1 MRKQKSGILLN
12 LIIGLTAFGAVA
24 LGLYPTAANAINQL
38 DQNESIVVY
47 DKVIQ
52 NVDTSNLDQM
62 WEDAQAFNKQIA
74 NGGGLFQLSEEQE
87 TEYESLL
94 NIAGDGLMGYVDI
107 PAQKIHLPIYHGT
120 SDEVL
125 EKAVGHLAGTSLPV
139 EGTSVHS
146 VITGH
151 TGLPNLDL
159 FTDIHD
165 MQKGDLFTIT
175 VLNRVE
181 TYQVDQIDVVLPEDV
196 QSLQIVNGQ
205 NYCTL
210 VTCTPYGV
218 NDHRLLV
225 RGRLINTEETGT
237 TQETTQSHAIS
248 VTSSNGLVQLIRI
261 GCGIAAVVGII
272 VMILIIDTI
281 RKNR

>member
-1 MRKQKSGILLN
+1 MRGEKSGILLN
-12 LIIGLTAFGAVA
+12 IIIGITAFGAVA
-24 LGLYPTAANAINQL
+24 LGLYPTVANAVNQL

-47 DKVIQ
+47 DKVVQ
-52 NVDTSNLDQM
+52 NVDTSGLDQM
-62 WEDAQAFNKQIA
+62 WKDAESFNEKLS
-74 NGGGLFQLSEEQE
+74 GSGGLFQLSDDQKE
-87 TEYESLL
+87 EYESLL
-94 NIAGDGLMGYVDI
+94 NIAGDGLMAYVDI
-107 PAQKIHLPIYHGT
+107 PGQNIHLPVYHGT

-125 EKAVGHLAGTSLPV
+125 EKAVGHLEGTSLPV
-139 EGTSVHS
+139 GGKSVHS

-159 FTDIHD
+159 FTDIRN
-165 MQKGDLFTIT
+165 MQVGDTFTLT

-181 TYQVDQIDVVLPEDV
+181 TYQVDKIDVVLPEEV
-196 QSLQIVNGQ
+196 QGLGIVNGQ

-225 RGRLINTEETGT
+225 RGKLIDTQLTGT

-248 VTSSNGLVQLIRI
+248 VTSSDGLVSLIQI
-261 GCGIAAVVGII
+261 GCGVAAAGGVI
-272 VMILIIDTI
+272 VIVLIII
-281 RKNR
+281 SALKNR